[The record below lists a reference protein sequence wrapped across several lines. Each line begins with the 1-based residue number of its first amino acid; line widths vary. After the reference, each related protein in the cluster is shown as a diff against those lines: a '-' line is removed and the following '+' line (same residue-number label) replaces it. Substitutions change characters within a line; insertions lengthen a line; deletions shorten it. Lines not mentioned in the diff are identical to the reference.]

1 LNRID
6 YNIELQPELREIP
19 GMISHNERKF
29 LYQYAEKSFDGAG
42 KIVDLGCWLGATSL
56 SLASG
61 LRGNNKNNITGK
73 QIFAYDLFY
82 WDESLEKHVVGTRH
96 EKQLKPGDSFVDLFR
111 DYLKLYSD
119 LIEPVTDLVKTGW
132 NGDKIEFLLVDAMKK
147 PETAKAILRQF
158 YRSLIP
164 GKSLIYHQDFD
175 HYLTPWVHIIIYLC
189 KPYCR
194 HIHDVPG
201 RGGSVFLLKES
212 LPDSIYNLDFMSVSD
227 DVADSAFKYCLGIAS
242 KSKHHGIAAAHVSW
256 YVYHGNLDK
265 AFNIWTNYL
274 WKGFELNSDFTEVKL
289 MMDKARKSL

>member
-1 LNRID
+1 MKKIN
-6 YNIELQPELREIP
+6 YNIELQPELLAIP
-19 GMISHNERKF
+19 GMTSGNERKF
-29 LYQYAEKSFDGAG
+29 LYQYAEKSFEGNG

-61 LRGNNKNNITGK
+61 LRKNKKAGINGK

-82 WDESLEKHVVGTRH
+82 WDESLEKHVAGTKH

-111 DYLKLYSD
+111 DYLKLYAD
-119 LIEPVTDLVKTGW
+119 LVEPVTDLVKTGW

-147 PETAKAILRQF
+147 PGTAKVVLDKF

-189 KPYCR
+189 NPYCR

-212 LPDSIYNLDFMSVSD
+212 LPESLYNMDFMSVSD
-227 DVADSAFKYCLGIAS
+227 DIADKAFKYCLGIAS
-242 KSKHHGIAAAHVSW
+242 KTKLHGIAAAHVTW
-256 YVYHGNLDK
+256 FVVKGDLDK
-265 AFNIWTNYL
+265 AFNIWTSYL
-274 WKGFELNSDFTEVKL
+274 WKGFELNSDFAEVKL
-289 MMDKARKSL
+289 MLDKARK